1 MNDYTLEIH
10 HDEKAGIWLSCVEIP
25 EMHASGDSL
34 AEALRDT
41 ADAMDAALSIYVDQR
56 RAIPAGRW
64 QSDAAT
70 RLHLSALTAAKVALW
85 NTMLEVG
92 VSRGEL
98 AERLG
103 CSRQVVDRLVD
114 ILHTSK
120 IEQVERGLAV
130 LGRRINVSIEAA
142 A

>member
-10 HDEKAGIWLSCVEIP
+10 HDGKAGVWLSCVEIP
-25 EMHASGDSL
+25 EMHASGNTL
-34 AEALRDT
+34 ADALCDT
-41 ADAMDAALSIYVDQR
+41 AEAMDAALSIYVDQR

-64 QSDAAT
+64 QGHAAT

-85 NTMLEVG
+85 NAVVEAG

-103 CSRQVVDRLVD
+103 CTRQVVDRLVD
-114 ILHTSK
+114 ILHASK

-130 LGRRINVSIEAA
+130 LGKRIYVSVEAA